1 MGKSYRNPGKLAGAW
16 EVQVQRPLDDRHA
29 VDTVDDLTN
38 ADTWKGSDGNYY
50 HYNTMVVV
58 VKSESRMYV
67 YRGETGNVAS
77 VQDPDNW
84 VAGAG
89 VQVDDTLSV
98 AGAAADAK
106 SVGDRLK
113 ELELFKTPNV
123 TIFGA
128 PTIVNGQVSGFS
140 AENYMQFPF
149 IVDFRG
155 LPFAIEFAVTLGLDI
170 VNNQNVFDSR
180 FGLAFAVR
188 NSRFVW
194 SVSSNGIE
202 FNLGEH
208 VGTTILVAQR
218 TYYIRIAWDGN
229 EYTVAIKDELA
240 EDYQIEQSMC
250 FAASVQPFPTQVYI
264 GVGGFGT
271 AVTNAFGG
279 TINLNAARL
288 IYNGTVV
295 WTGMDDAGLS
305 SRMAVDMS
313 NIDEAGRGVVRE
325 IVSDEVVDSVDSDD
339 AKKPLSA
346 RQGKVLN
353 ASVATA
359 SAEALAAKIS
369 ADGKSAKRS
378 TITPERDES
387 GDFDFAFEITPETN
401 AGVIDWRG
409 NQSTLC
415 IVANECPNEILVY
428 FDGENPIADFAEY
441 RIGEVPDFELG
452 KMYVASYL
460 DGIVAIAEVQPV

>member
-67 YRGETGNVAS
+67 YRGETGNVAA

-84 VAGAG
+84 V
-89 VQVDDTLSV
+89 
-98 AGAAADAK
+98 
-106 SVGDRLK
+106 
-113 ELELFKTPNV
+113 
-123 TIFGA
+123 
-128 PTIVNGQVSGFS
+128 
-140 AENYMQFPF
+140 
-149 IVDFRG
+149 
-155 LPFAIEFAVTLGLDI
+155 
-170 VNNQNVFDSR
+170 
-180 FGLAFAVR
+180 
-188 NSRFVW
+188 
-194 SVSSNGIE
+194 
-202 FNLGEH
+202 
-208 VGTTILVAQR
+208 
-218 TYYIRIAWDGN
+218 
-229 EYTVAIKDELA
+229 
-240 EDYQIEQSMC
+240 
-250 FAASVQPFPTQVYI
+250 
-264 GVGGFGT
+264 
-271 AVTNAFGG
+271 
-279 TINLNAARL
+279 
-288 IYNGTVV
+288 
-295 WTGMDDAGLS
+295 
-305 SRMAVDMS
+305 
-313 NIDEAGRGVVRE
+313 
-325 IVSDEVVDSVDSDD
+325 
-339 AKKPLSA
+339 
-346 RQGKVLN
+346 
-353 ASVATA
+353 
-359 SAEALAAKIS
+359 

-441 RIGEVPDFELG
+441 RIGEVPDFESG